1 MNFDLNAAL
10 IREMDKEVK
19 NTRKMLERVPS
30 DKLDWKPHEKSMSM
44 RNLAVH
50 IAEIAGWPDVV
61 LNTEGLDFAK
71 MDYKPTAVSNTQ
83 DIVDLLDNMSAK
95 GRAAIEKATEKQ
107 YGDPWVMRMGETV
120 ISSDNKYENVR
131 HAFAQ
136 MIHHRAQLGVYLR
149 LLNIPIP
156 GVYGP
161 SADDNM
167 FG

>member
-10 IREMDKEVK
+10 TKELDREVK
-19 NTRKMLERVPS
+19 NTRRMFERIPN
-30 DKLDWKPHEKSMSM
+30 DNLDWKPHAKSMSM

-50 IAEIAGWPDVV
+50 IAEIAGWPDMV
-61 LNTEGLDFAK
+61 LRTDGLDFAT
-71 MDYKPTAVSNTQ
+71 MEYKPTEISNTQ
-83 DIVDLLDNMSAK
+83 DLLDLLDKMYTK
-95 GRAAIEKATEKQ
+95 GRAAIEVATEQQ
-107 YGDPWVMRMGETV
+107 YGEPWVMRMADT
-120 ISSDNKYENVR
+120 IFSSDNKYENVR
-131 HAFAQ
+131 HSLAQ

-156 GVYGP
+156 GTYGP